1 MSTTTLK
8 SFCQGAEQL
17 LSVEANITQQPRDE
31 AMAKNFA
38 LWKKGMFRIV
48 VMGEIKKGKS
58 SFVNALLRTEN
69 LVPVCDDVATSTVF
83 KICYGPE
90 LEYRVFFSK
99 ESGKP
104 VQTIQPSEVADY
116 GTENG
121 NPENKKEVD
130 FILVTLPS
138 PMLKDGLVVID
149 TPGLGGVIKNHK
161 KITYEYVPKADAVFV
176 VTESCGAP
184 LGALEI
190 ALINDL
196 KKVTKHIYFVQTKS
210 SMVSGNECVM
220 RKDRNTRILTES
232 AGLAPNDIQYFIVDS
247 ALKTLADEDNDRQKL
262 EESGFDKVAAFV
274 NQYIR
279 TNVQRLILERAS
291 AVIKPKVDVLCRTV
305 AERARV
311 YAAQTDEA
319 RGRLKLELEEAQAQ
333 IEAWERDVLPPLQSD
348 FDQGLQAVQDEALL
362 ILEQSQPQSGF
373 HLELMERIDAATDIE
388 EVKQIADQCNDKLP
402 EFFTEIGNKITA
414 KVTDGFKACIGKFV
428 LKCLPDGCESQT
440 QVLKQDPQA
449 SFVAAGGVGGDIDR
463 FETKGVFD
471 AARTAFYGWAAGT
484 AIGTYVGGA
493 IGSIVPVVGTAIG
506 ATVGACIAG
515 LWGAKQS
522 INISRSNQLAGAK
535 SSLKGSI
542 TSWMNINC
550 NKLHS
555 RLNMLLSNLRLATSS
570 QVRAVI
576 SAVRKEF
583 NDNIKRL
590 SKTGKENLAEL
601 QREQNEFAV
610 QQALLTGALT
620 QMGLL
625 SK

>member
-1 MSTTTLK
+1 MKTVI
-8 SFCQGAEQL
+8 FVE
-17 LSVEANITQQPRDE
+17 SVFTRNVYWR
-31 AMAKNFA
+31 N
-38 LWKKGMFRIV
+38 
-48 VMGEIKKGKS
+48 
-58 SFVNALLRTEN
+58 
-69 LVPVCDDVATSTVF
+69 
-83 KICYGPE
+83 
-90 LEYRVFFSK
+90 K
-99 ESGKP
+99 E
-104 VQTIQPSEVADY
+104 
-116 GTENG
+116 
-121 NPENKKEVD
+121 
-130 FILVTLPS
+130 FILHMSCLTLS
-138 PMLKDGLVVID
+138 DYIAIAGVVVAIITLVVTIR
-149 TPGLGGVIKNHK
+149 
-161 KITYEYVPKADAVFV
+161 
-176 VTESCGAP
+176 
-184 LGALEI
+184 I
-190 ALINDL
+190 AMIIPERDRLSHR
-196 KKVTKHIYFVQTKS
+196 KHI
-210 SMVSGNECVM
+210 
-220 RKDRNTRILTES
+220 
-232 AGLAPNDIQYFIVDS
+232 
-247 ALKTLADEDNDRQKL
+247 
-262 EESGFDKVAAFV
+262 
-274 NQYIR
+274 
-279 TNVQRLILERAS
+279 
-291 AVIKPKVDVLCRTV
+291 
-305 AERARV
+305 
-311 YAAQTDEA
+311 
-319 RGRLKLELEEAQAQ
+319 
-333 IEAWERDVLPPLQSD
+333 RDVVSRLVNEMKT
-348 FDQGLQAVQDEALL
+348 GRN
-362 ILEQSQPQSGF
+362 
-373 HLELMERIDAATDIE
+373 HM
-388 EVKQIADQCNDKLP
+388 C
-402 EFFTEIGNKITA
+402 KI
-414 KVTDGFKACIGKFV
+414 I
-428 LKCLPDGCESQT
+428 
-440 QVLKQDPQA
+440 
-449 SFVAAGGVGGDIDR
+449 DIDR

>member
-17 LSVEANITQQPRDE
+17 LSIEATITKQPLDV
-31 AMAKNFA
+31 AMAKNFEF
-38 LWKKGMFRIV
+38 WKKGMFRIV

-58 SFVNALLRTEN
+58 SFVNALLGKEN

-130 FILVTLPS
+130 FIQVSFPS

-161 KITYEYVPKADAVFV
+161 QITYEYVPKADAVFV

-184 LGALEI
+184 LGALEM
-190 ALINDL
+190 ALISDL

-210 SMVSGNECVM
+210 SMVSVDECVM

-232 AGLAPNDIQYFIVDS
+232 AGFAPNDIKYFIVDS
-247 ALKTLADEDNDRQKL
+247 AVKTLADEDNDRQKL

-279 TNVQRLILERAS
+279 TNVQRLILERACS
-291 AVIKPKVDVLCRTV
+291 VIKPKIAVLGRIIT
-305 AERARV
+305 ERGRV
-311 YAAQTDEA
+311 YAAETDEA

-333 IEAWERDVLPPLQSD
+333 IETWERDVLPPLQD
-348 FDQGLQAVQDEALL
+348 NFEHGLQTVQDEARL
-362 ILEQSQPQSGF
+362 ILEQCQPQNGF
-373 HLELMERIDAATDIE
+373 HLELMGRIDSAVDIE
-388 EVKQIADQCNDKLP
+388 EVKEISDQCNEKLP
-402 EFFTEIGNKITA
+402 EFFTEVGNKIMA
-414 KVTDGFKACIGKFV
+414 QVTEGVKGQVDKFV
-428 LKCLPDGCESQT
+428 IGCIPEGAPAQTQLSKYDSQT
-440 QVLKQDPQA
+440 A
-449 SFVAAGGVGGDIDR
+449 FVSSGTVGGIDR
-463 FETKGVFD
+463 FETKGFFD
-471 AARTAFYGWAAGT
+471 TARTAVYGGFAGM
-484 AIGTYVGGA
+484 AIAGVVGGVV
-493 IGSIVPVVGTAIG
+493 GSIIPVVGTIIG
-506 ATVGACIAG
+506 SELGMFFAG
-515 LWGAKQS
+515 LWGGKKS
-522 INISRSNQLAGAK
+522 IDIARENQLAGAK
-535 SSLKGSI
+535 CALKASV
-542 TSWMNINC
+542 TSWMSANC
-550 NKLHS
+550 NRLQS
-555 RLNMLLSNLRLATSS
+555 RFSTLFSDLRLTASS
-570 QVRAVI
+570 RIRAVVRT
-576 SAVRKEF
+576 VRKTLKE
-583 NDNIKRL
+583 NLDQL
-590 SKTGKENLAEL
+590 SKSGKEHLAEL
-601 QREQNEFAV
+601 QCEQNEFAM
-610 QQALLTGALT
+610 QKALFDRTLV

-625 SK
+625 NK